1 MRTNFSLA
9 AVKTLLNPRYKMATS
24 RRRSGIQIWLENAHF
39 GWRHESMRAHAYS
52 LTFKLTHFFLL
63 KCSYVDLDS
72 FFTTMWVS
80 RSILQMRQ
88 LMIDTLVKYKWV
100 NRDSLVVTNESIY
113 TWLTKIMLKCVKWL
127 TFYCGCKSTSGP
139 PYPNLFTFDV
149 LRHGAK
155 QKMDRCRICPSWP

>member
-63 KCSYVDLDS
+63 L
-72 FFTTMWVS
+72 FTTMWVS

-127 TFYCGCKSTSGP
+127 TFCCGC
-139 PYPNLFTFDV
+139 DC
-149 LRHGAK
+149 GAK
-155 QKMDRCRICPSWP
+155 RKAIAWNAFIGVFIKVN

>member
-39 GWRHESMRAHAYS
+39 GWCHESMRAHAYS

-113 TWLTKIMLKCVKWL
+113 TWLTKIMLKWVKWL
-127 TFYCGCKSTSGP
+127 TFCCGCDFFWNPDST
-139 PYPNLFTFDV
+139 NLYQIPE
-149 LRHGAK
+149 GALYH
-155 QKMDRCRICPSWP
+155 S